1 MAMLDGRTAAEI
13 ADMLCL
19 AAANG
24 ASSGALS
31 MLDEAALAFRAHP
44 GVSQALQAFSAA
56 RFAYQRDGDD
66 SWPAVAVAARS
77 LADALRPIG
86 SERVPEGWNA

>member
-13 ADMLCL
+13 ADMLSF

-31 MLDEAALAFRAHP
+31 MLDEGALAFRAHP
-44 GVSQALQAFSAA
+44 GVSPALQEFSAA
-56 RFAYQRDGDD
+56 RFIYQRNGDS
-66 SWPAVAVAARS
+66 SWPAAAGAARR
-77 LADALRPIG
+77 LAEILRPIG
-86 SERVPEGWNA
+86 DERVPDGWNT